1 MYCGC
6 CAGSIGGKQIG
17 DFLAILR
24 GIAPQNR
31 AEDLDGFIP
40 VDIVGAQRNGDS
52 LGFER
57 LQNCTRILALLRGEI
72 GVVQNPVIKLALML
86 CLLMP
91 VAAFAEEAS
100 DGKMIVY
107 AKLPSDWS
115 DPHLWA
121 WADDGTNAF
130 DAWPGG
136 EMEADS
142 NNDGWYYCWIP
153 ETTNNIIINANDA
166 AVQTSDYKLESKN
179 AWVTVTDAENVEISY
194 DAQTTG
200 DLPEYVEKFKIH
212 AQVPDDWQDVCL
224 WAWSAPDGKN
234 AFEAWPGKTM
244 SKGEDGWYTASA
256 PVWVNSIIVN
266 GNSGDVQTE
275 DISIDA
281 AEVWVTVSEDGTS
294 DFTYNDPNAPVA
306 EDITVHVKAPADWS
320 EPHLW
325 AWSAPDG
332 TNAFSSWPGEALQEG
347 EDGWL
352 TLSVPGWVNSIIVN
366 GSDGSVQTSDLSVET
381 GKDLWI
387 VVSDAENAEVT
398 YEAPAET
405 VETAEAP
412 AAESEPTV
420 AAEPAET
427 KSNAM
432 PIAIVVVVV
441 IAVVAGGVVIS
452 KKKK

>member
-1 MYCGC
+1 MKK
-6 CAGSIGGKQIG
+6 ALTILIAL
-17 DFLAILR
+17 FLMVSCL
-24 GIAPQNR
+24 
-31 AEDLDGFIP
+31 
-40 VDIVGAQRNGDS
+40 S
-52 LGFER
+52 L
-57 LQNCTRILALLRGEI
+57 T
-72 GVVQNPVIKLALML
+72 
-86 CLLMP
+86 
-91 VAAFAEEAS
+91 AFAEEDS
-100 DGKMIVY
+100 KMVPVVV
-107 AKLPSDWS
+107 KVPEDWET
-115 DPHLWA
+115 PNLWA

-130 DAWPGG
+130 DAWPG
-136 EMEADS
+136 EAMDELAE
-142 NNDGWYYCWIP
+142 GWYYTWVPDFVQNVIV
-153 ETTNNIIINANDA
+153 NANQGTDG
-166 AVQTSDYKLESKN
+166 AVQTDGIVVEAGKEV
-179 AWVTVTDAENVEISY
+179 WITVAEDLATEVSYEAQMRGEIP
-194 DAQTTG
+194 A
-200 DLPEYVEKFKIH
+200 YVEKFVVH
-212 AQVPDDWQDVCL
+212 AYVPLSWKTVNM

-332 TNAFSSWPGEALQEG
+332 TNAFSSWPGEALKEG

-441 IAVVAGGVVIS
+441 IAVVAGGVVVS

>member
-1 MYCGC
+1 M
-6 CAGSIGGKQIG
+6 SRVKHL
-17 DFLAILR
+17 FVVVLA
-24 GIAPQNR
+24 
-31 AEDLDGFIP
+31 
-40 VDIVGAQRNGDS
+40 
-52 LGFER
+52 
-57 LQNCTRILALLRGEI
+57 
-72 GVVQNPVIKLALML
+72 ALML

-427 KSNAM
+427 KSNVM
-432 PIAIVVVVV
+432 PIVIVVVVV

>member
-1 MYCGC
+1 MSRVKHLF
-6 CAGSIGGKQIG
+6 AVV
-17 DFLAILR
+17 LA
-24 GIAPQNR
+24 
-31 AEDLDGFIP
+31 
-40 VDIVGAQRNGDS
+40 
-52 LGFER
+52 
-57 LQNCTRILALLRGEI
+57 
-72 GVVQNPVIKLALML
+72 ALML

-166 AVQTSDYKLESKN
+166 AVQTGDHKLESKN

-427 KSNAM
+427 KSNSM
-432 PIAIVVVVV
+432 PIVIVVVVV

-452 KKKK
+452 KKKR

>member
-1 MYCGC
+1 MSRVKHLF
-6 CAGSIGGKQIG
+6 AVA
-17 DFLAILR
+17 LA
-24 GIAPQNR
+24 
-31 AEDLDGFIP
+31 
-40 VDIVGAQRNGDS
+40 
-52 LGFER
+52 
-57 LQNCTRILALLRGEI
+57 
-72 GVVQNPVIKLALML
+72 ALML

-91 VAAFAEEAS
+91 ITAFAEEAS
-100 DGKMIVY
+100 DGKMLIY

-115 DPHLWA
+115 APHLWA

-153 ETTNNIIINANDA
+153 ENTNNIIINANEA
-166 AVQTSDYKLESKN
+166 AVQTGDYKLENKN

-234 AFEAWPGKTM
+234 AFDAWPGKAMT
-244 SKGEDGWYTASA
+244 KGEDGWYTASA

-266 GNSGDVQTE
+266 GNSGDVKTE

-366 GSDGSVQTSDLSVET
+366 ANEGGIQTSDLSVDT

-387 VVSDAENAEVT
+387 VVTDAENAEVT
-398 YEAPAET
+398 YEAPA
-405 VETAEAP
+405 
-412 AAESEPTV
+412 AESETTV

-427 KSNAM
+427 KSNTM

-441 IAVVAGGVVIS
+441 IAAVAGGVVVS

>member
-1 MYCGC
+1 MSRVKHLF
-6 CAGSIGGKQIG
+6 AVV
-17 DFLAILR
+17 LA
-24 GIAPQNR
+24 
-31 AEDLDGFIP
+31 
-40 VDIVGAQRNGDS
+40 
-52 LGFER
+52 
-57 LQNCTRILALLRGEI
+57 
-72 GVVQNPVIKLALML
+72 ALML

-306 EDITVHVKAPADWS
+306 EDITVHVKTPADWS

-420 AAEPAET
+420 AADAAEPAET

>member
-1 MYCGC
+1 MSRVKHLF
-6 CAGSIGGKQIG
+6 AVV
-17 DFLAILR
+17 LA
-24 GIAPQNR
+24 
-31 AEDLDGFIP
+31 
-40 VDIVGAQRNGDS
+40 
-52 LGFER
+52 
-57 LQNCTRILALLRGEI
+57 
-72 GVVQNPVIKLALML
+72 ALML

-212 AQVPDDWQDVCL
+212 AQVPEDWQDVCL

-412 AAESEPTV
+412 AAESELTV

-441 IAVVAGGVVIS
+441 IAVVAGGVVVS

>member
-1 MYCGC
+1 MSRVKHLF
-6 CAGSIGGKQIG
+6 AVV
-17 DFLAILR
+17 LA
-24 GIAPQNR
+24 
-31 AEDLDGFIP
+31 
-40 VDIVGAQRNGDS
+40 
-52 LGFER
+52 
-57 LQNCTRILALLRGEI
+57 
-72 GVVQNPVIKLALML
+72 ALML

-91 VAAFAEEAS
+91 VAAFAAEAS

-420 AAEPAET
+420 ATDAAEPAET

-432 PIAIVVVVV
+432 PIVIVVVVV

>member
-1 MYCGC
+1 MSRMRIRKFQKLFTAWKEGNKYEQSKTLVCS
-6 CAGSIGGKQIG
+6 CAGGIDAVSAYACCCVCRGSI
-17 DFLAILR
+17 
-24 GIAPQNR
+24 
-31 AEDLDGFIP
+31 
-40 VDIVGAQRNGDS
+40 
-52 LGFER
+52 
-57 LQNCTRILALLRGEI
+57 
-72 GVVQNPVIKLALML
+72 
-86 CLLMP
+86 
-91 VAAFAEEAS
+91 

-256 PVWVNSIIVN
+256 PVWVNSIIIN

-441 IAVVAGGVVIS
+441 IAVVAGGVVVS

>member
-1 MYCGC
+1 
-6 CAGSIGGKQIG
+6 
-17 DFLAILR
+17 
-24 GIAPQNR
+24 
-31 AEDLDGFIP
+31 
-40 VDIVGAQRNGDS
+40 
-52 LGFER
+52 
-57 LQNCTRILALLRGEI
+57 
-72 GVVQNPVIKLALML
+72 
-86 CLLMP
+86 
-91 VAAFAEEAS
+91 
-100 DGKMIVY
+100 MIVY

-179 AWVTVTDAENVEISY
+179 AWVTVNDAENVEISY

-212 AQVPDDWQDVCL
+212 AQVPEDWQDVCL

-256 PVWVNSIIVN
+256 PIWVNSIIIN

-294 DFTYNDPNAPVA
+294 DLLTMIRMLP
-306 EDITVHVKAPADWS
+306 
-320 EPHLW
+320 
-325 AWSAPDG
+325 
-332 TNAFSSWPGEALQEG
+332 LQKI
-347 EDGWL
+347 L
-352 TLSVPGWVNSIIVN
+352 PF
-366 GSDGSVQTSDLSVET
+366 
-381 GKDLWI
+381 
-387 VVSDAENAEVT
+387 
-398 YEAPAET
+398 
-405 VETAEAP
+405 
-412 AAESEPTV
+412 
-420 AAEPAET
+420 
-427 KSNAM
+427 M
-432 PIAIVVVVV
+432 
-441 IAVVAGGVVIS
+441 
-452 KKKK
+452 

>member
-1 MYCGC
+1 MSRVKHLF
-6 CAGSIGGKQIG
+6 AVV
-17 DFLAILR
+17 LA
-24 GIAPQNR
+24 
-31 AEDLDGFIP
+31 
-40 VDIVGAQRNGDS
+40 
-52 LGFER
+52 
-57 LQNCTRILALLRGEI
+57 T
-72 GVVQNPVIKLALML
+72 LML

-91 VAAFAEEAS
+91 VAAFAEGAS
-100 DGKMIVY
+100 DGKIIVY

-115 DPHLWA
+115 SPHLWA
-121 WADDGTNAF
+121 WSDDGTNAF

-142 NNDGWYYCWIP
+142 NNEGWYYCWIP

-179 AWVTVTDAENVEISY
+179 AWVTVTDADNVEISY

-200 DLPEYVEKFKIH
+200 DLPEYVEKFEIH

-234 AFEAWPGKTM
+234 AFEAWPGKAM
-244 SKGEDGWYTASA
+244 NKGEDGWYTASA
-256 PVWVNSIIVN
+256 PVWVNSIIN

-281 AEVWVTVSEDGTS
+281 AEVWVTVSEDGTY
-294 DFTYNDPNAPVA
+294 DFTYDDPNAPVA
-306 EDITVHVKAPADWS
+306 EDITVHVKAPSDWS

-352 TLSVPGWVNSIIVN
+352 TLSVPGWINSIIVN
-366 GSDGSVQTSDLSVET
+366 GNEGSVQT

-387 VVSDAENAEVT
+387 VVTDAENAEVS

-405 VETAEAP
+405 SETAETP
-412 AAESEPTV
+412 AAE
-420 AAEPAET
+420 T
-427 KSNAM
+427 KTNAM
-432 PIAIVVVVV
+432 PIVIVAIVVIVV
-441 IAVVAGGVVIS
+441 AAGGVVVS

>member
-1 MYCGC
+1 MSRVKHLF
-6 CAGSIGGKQIG
+6 AVV
-17 DFLAILR
+17 LA
-24 GIAPQNR
+24 
-31 AEDLDGFIP
+31 
-40 VDIVGAQRNGDS
+40 
-52 LGFER
+52 
-57 LQNCTRILALLRGEI
+57 
-72 GVVQNPVIKLALML
+72 ALML

-420 AAEPAET
+420 AARTPYLTQSERQVFHEVPDSRIF
-427 KSNAM
+427 KCMCSG
-432 PIAIVVVVV
+432 IVADDRLLV
-441 IAVVAGGVVIS
+441 GRHG
-452 KKKK
+452 

>member
-1 MYCGC
+1 MSRVKHLF
-6 CAGSIGGKQIG
+6 AVV
-17 DFLAILR
+17 LA
-24 GIAPQNR
+24 
-31 AEDLDGFIP
+31 
-40 VDIVGAQRNGDS
+40 
-52 LGFER
+52 
-57 LQNCTRILALLRGEI
+57 
-72 GVVQNPVIKLALML
+72 ALML

-166 AVQTSDYKLESKN
+166 AVQSSDYKLESKN

-432 PIAIVVVVV
+432 PIVIVGVVV
-441 IAVVAGGVVIS
+441 IAVVAGGVGIS
-452 KKKK
+452 KKKKSSSLENHRVRAEQLVLLI

>member
-1 MYCGC
+1 MSRVKHLF
-6 CAGSIGGKQIG
+6 AVA
-17 DFLAILR
+17 LA
-24 GIAPQNR
+24 
-31 AEDLDGFIP
+31 
-40 VDIVGAQRNGDS
+40 
-52 LGFER
+52 
-57 LQNCTRILALLRGEI
+57 
-72 GVVQNPVIKLALML
+72 ALML

-91 VAAFAEEAS
+91 ITAFAEEAS
-100 DGKMIVY
+100 DGKMLIY

-115 DPHLWA
+115 APHLWA

-153 ETTNNIIINANDA
+153 ETTNNIIINANEA
-166 AVQTSDYKLESKN
+166 AVQTGDYKLENKN

-234 AFEAWPGKTM
+234 AFDAWPGKAMT
-244 SKGEDGWYTASA
+244 KGEDGWYTASA

-266 GNSGDVQTE
+266 GNSGDVKTE

-281 AEVWVTVSEDGTS
+281 AEVWVTVSEEGTS

-366 GSDGSVQTSDLSVET
+366 ANEGGIQTSDLSVDT

-387 VVSDAENAEVT
+387 VVTDAENAEVT
-398 YEAPAET
+398 Y
-405 VETAEAP
+405 EAP

-441 IAVVAGGVVIS
+441 IAVVAGGVVVS

>member
-1 MYCGC
+1 
-6 CAGSIGGKQIG
+6 
-17 DFLAILR
+17 
-24 GIAPQNR
+24 
-31 AEDLDGFIP
+31 
-40 VDIVGAQRNGDS
+40 
-52 LGFER
+52 
-57 LQNCTRILALLRGEI
+57 
-72 GVVQNPVIKLALML
+72 
-86 CLLMP
+86 
-91 VAAFAEEAS
+91 
-100 DGKMIVY
+100 MIVY

-420 AAEPAET
+420 ATDAAEPAET

-432 PIAIVVVVV
+432 PIVIVVVVV

>member
-1 MYCGC
+1 MSRVKHLF
-6 CAGSIGGKQIG
+6 AVA
-17 DFLAILR
+17 LA
-24 GIAPQNR
+24 
-31 AEDLDGFIP
+31 
-40 VDIVGAQRNGDS
+40 
-52 LGFER
+52 
-57 LQNCTRILALLRGEI
+57 
-72 GVVQNPVIKLALML
+72 ALML

-91 VAAFAEEAS
+91 ITAFAEEAS
-100 DGKMIVY
+100 DGKMLIY

-115 DPHLWA
+115 APHLWA

-153 ETTNNIIINANDA
+153 ETTNNIIINANEA
-166 AVQTSDYKLESKN
+166 AVQTGDYKLENKN

-234 AFEAWPGKTM
+234 AFDAWPGKAMT
-244 SKGEDGWYTASA
+244 KGEDGWYTAGA

-266 GNSGDVQTE
+266 GNSGDVKTE

-366 GSDGSVQTSDLSVET
+366 ANEGGIQTSDLSVDT

-387 VVSDAENAEVT
+387 VVTDAENAEVT
-398 YEAPAET
+398 YEAPA
-405 VETAEAP
+405 
-412 AAESEPTV
+412 AESEPEV

-441 IAVVAGGVVIS
+441 IAAVAGGVVVS

>member
-1 MYCGC
+1 MSRVKHLF
-6 CAGSIGGKQIG
+6 AVA
-17 DFLAILR
+17 LA
-24 GIAPQNR
+24 
-31 AEDLDGFIP
+31 
-40 VDIVGAQRNGDS
+40 
-52 LGFER
+52 
-57 LQNCTRILALLRGEI
+57 
-72 GVVQNPVIKLALML
+72 ALML

-91 VAAFAEEAS
+91 ITAFAEEAS
-100 DGKMIVY
+100 DGKMLIY

-115 DPHLWA
+115 APHLWA

-153 ETTNNIIINANDA
+153 ENTNNIIINANEA
-166 AVQTSDYKLESKN
+166 AVQTGDYKLENKN

-234 AFEAWPGKTM
+234 AFDAWPGKAMT
-244 SKGEDGWYTASA
+244 KGEDGWYTASA

-266 GNSGDVQTE
+266 GNSGDVKTE

-420 AAEPAET
+420 ATEPAET

-432 PIAIVVVVV
+432 PIVIVVVVV

>member
-1 MYCGC
+1 MSRIKHLF
-6 CAGSIGGKQIG
+6 AVA
-17 DFLAILR
+17 LA
-24 GIAPQNR
+24 
-31 AEDLDGFIP
+31 
-40 VDIVGAQRNGDS
+40 
-52 LGFER
+52 
-57 LQNCTRILALLRGEI
+57 
-72 GVVQNPVIKLALML
+72 ALML

-91 VAAFAEEAS
+91 ITAFAEEAS
-100 DGKMIVY
+100 DGKMLIY

-115 DPHLWA
+115 APHLWA

-153 ETTNNIIINANDA
+153 ETTNNIIINANEA
-166 AVQTSDYKLESKN
+166 AVQTGDYKLENKN

-234 AFEAWPGKTM
+234 AFDAWPGRAM
-244 SKGEDGWYTASA
+244 AKGEDGWYTASA

-266 GNSGDVQTE
+266 GNSGDVKTE

-294 DFTYNDPNAPVA
+294 DFTYNDPNSPVA

-366 GSDGSVQTSDLSVET
+366 ANEGGIQTSDLSVET

-387 VVSDAENAEVT
+387 VVTDAENAEVT
-398 YEAPAET
+398 YEAPA
-405 VETAEAP
+405 
-412 AAESEPTV
+412 AESEPTV
-420 AAEPAET
+420 AAKSAET
-427 KSNAM
+427 KSNTM
-432 PIAIVVVVV
+432 PIAIVVVVM
-441 IAVVAGGVVIS
+441 IAAVAGGVVVS

>member
-1 MYCGC
+1 MSRVKHLF
-6 CAGSIGGKQIG
+6 AVA
-17 DFLAILR
+17 LA
-24 GIAPQNR
+24 
-31 AEDLDGFIP
+31 
-40 VDIVGAQRNGDS
+40 
-52 LGFER
+52 
-57 LQNCTRILALLRGEI
+57 
-72 GVVQNPVIKLALML
+72 ALML

-91 VAAFAEEAS
+91 ITAFAEEAS
-100 DGKMIVY
+100 DGKMLIY

-115 DPHLWA
+115 APHLWA

-153 ETTNNIIINANDA
+153 ETTNNIIINANEA
-166 AVQTSDYKLESKN
+166 AVQTGDYKLESKN

-234 AFEAWPGKTM
+234 AFDAWPGKAMT
-244 SKGEDGWYTASA
+244 KGEDGWYTASA

-266 GNSGDVQTE
+266 GNSGDVKTE

-306 EDITVHVKAPADWS
+306 EDYRSCKGSCRLERAA
-320 EPHLW
+320 
-325 AWSAPDG
+325 
-332 TNAFSSWPGEALQEG
+332 
-347 EDGWL
+347 
-352 TLSVPGWVNSIIVN
+352 SVGMVR
-366 GSDGSVQTSDLSVET
+366 T
-381 GKDLWI
+381 GR
-387 VVSDAENAEVT
+387 
-398 YEAPAET
+398 YERILFLAGR
-405 VETAEAP
+405 
-412 AAESEPTV
+412 SL
-420 AAEPAET
+420 
-427 KSNAM
+427 
-432 PIAIVVVVV
+432 
-441 IAVVAGGVVIS
+441 AGGGRWLADAFCPRLG
-452 KKKK
+452 

>member
-1 MYCGC
+1 MSRVKHLF
-6 CAGSIGGKQIG
+6 AVA
-17 DFLAILR
+17 LA
-24 GIAPQNR
+24 
-31 AEDLDGFIP
+31 
-40 VDIVGAQRNGDS
+40 
-52 LGFER
+52 
-57 LQNCTRILALLRGEI
+57 
-72 GVVQNPVIKLALML
+72 ALML

-91 VAAFAEEAS
+91 ITAFAEEAS
-100 DGKMIVY
+100 DGKMLIY

-115 DPHLWA
+115 APHLWA

-153 ETTNNIIINANDA
+153 ETTNNIIINANEA
-166 AVQTSDYKLESKN
+166 AVQTGDYKLENKN

-234 AFEAWPGKTM
+234 AFDAWPGKAMT
-244 SKGEDGWYTASA
+244 KGEDGWYTASA

-266 GNSGDVQTE
+266 GNSGDVKTD

-366 GSDGSVQTSDLSVET
+366 ANEGGIQTSDLSVDT

-387 VVSDAENAEVT
+387 VVTDAENAEVT
-398 YEAPAET
+398 Y
-405 VETAEAP
+405 EAP

-420 AAEPAET
+420 AAEPAKT
-427 KSNAM
+427 KSNTM

-441 IAVVAGGVVIS
+441 IAAVAGGVVVS

>member
-1 MYCGC
+1 MSRVKHLF
-6 CAGSIGGKQIG
+6 AVV
-17 DFLAILR
+17 LA
-24 GIAPQNR
+24 
-31 AEDLDGFIP
+31 
-40 VDIVGAQRNGDS
+40 
-52 LGFER
+52 
-57 LQNCTRILALLRGEI
+57 
-72 GVVQNPVIKLALML
+72 ALML

-306 EDITVHVKAPADWS
+306 EDITVHVKAPAD

-441 IAVVAGGVVIS
+441 IAVVAGGVVVS

>member
-1 MYCGC
+1 MSRVKHLF
-6 CAGSIGGKQIG
+6 A
-17 DFLAILR
+17 
-24 GIAPQNR
+24 
-31 AEDLDGFIP
+31 
-40 VDIVGAQRNGDS
+40 
-52 LGFER
+52 
-57 LQNCTRILALLRGEI
+57 
-72 GVVQNPVIKLALML
+72 VVLVALML

-166 AVQTSDYKLESKN
+166 AIQTSDYKLESKN

-432 PIAIVVVVV
+432 PIVIVVVVV

>member
-1 MYCGC
+1 
-6 CAGSIGGKQIG
+6 
-17 DFLAILR
+17 
-24 GIAPQNR
+24 
-31 AEDLDGFIP
+31 
-40 VDIVGAQRNGDS
+40 
-52 LGFER
+52 
-57 LQNCTRILALLRGEI
+57 
-72 GVVQNPVIKLALML
+72 
-86 CLLMP
+86 
-91 VAAFAEEAS
+91 
-100 DGKMIVY
+100 
-107 AKLPSDWS
+107 
-115 DPHLWA
+115 
-121 WADDGTNAF
+121 
-130 DAWPGG
+130 
-136 EMEADS
+136 MEADS

-153 ETTNNIIINANDA
+153 ENTNNIIINANEA
-166 AVQTSDYKLESKN
+166 AVQTGDYKLENKN

-234 AFEAWPGKTM
+234 AFDAWPGKAMT
-244 SKGEDGWYTASA
+244 KGEDGWYTASA

-266 GNSGDVQTE
+266 GNSGDVKTE

-366 GSDGSVQTSDLSVET
+366 ANEGGIQTSDLSVDT

-387 VVSDAENAEVT
+387 VVTDAENAEVT
-398 YEAPAET
+398 Y
-405 VETAEAP
+405 EAP

-427 KSNAM
+427 KSNTM

-441 IAVVAGGVVIS
+441 IAAVAGGVVVS

>member
-1 MYCGC
+1 MSRVKHLF
-6 CAGSIGGKQIG
+6 AVA
-17 DFLAILR
+17 LA
-24 GIAPQNR
+24 
-31 AEDLDGFIP
+31 
-40 VDIVGAQRNGDS
+40 
-52 LGFER
+52 
-57 LQNCTRILALLRGEI
+57 
-72 GVVQNPVIKLALML
+72 ALML

-91 VAAFAEEAS
+91 ITAFAEEAS
-100 DGKMIVY
+100 DGKMLIY

-115 DPHLWA
+115 APHLWA

-153 ETTNNIIINANDA
+153 ETTNNIIINANEA
-166 AVQTSDYKLESKN
+166 AVQTGDYKLENKN

-234 AFEAWPGKTM
+234 AFDAWPGKAMT
-244 SKGEDGWYTASA
+244 KGEDGWYTASA

-266 GNSGDVQTE
+266 GNSGDVKTE

-281 AEVWVTVSEDGTS
+281 AEVWVTVSEEGTS

-332 TNAFSSWPGEALQEG
+332 TNAFSSWPGEALQKG

-366 GSDGSVQTSDLSVET
+366 ANEGGIQTSDLSVDT

-387 VVSDAENAEVT
+387 VVTDAENAEVT
-398 YEAPAET
+398 Y
-405 VETAEAP
+405 EAP

-441 IAVVAGGVVIS
+441 IAAVAGGVVVS

>member
-1 MYCGC
+1 MSRVKHLF
-6 CAGSIGGKQIG
+6 AVV
-17 DFLAILR
+17 LA
-24 GIAPQNR
+24 
-31 AEDLDGFIP
+31 
-40 VDIVGAQRNGDS
+40 
-52 LGFER
+52 
-57 LQNCTRILALLRGEI
+57 
-72 GVVQNPVIKLALML
+72 ALML

-306 EDITVHVKAPADWS
+306 EDITVHVKAPADWT

-381 GKDLWI
+381 DKDLWI

-420 AAEPAET
+420 ATDAAEPAET

-441 IAVVAGGVVIS
+441 IAVVAGGVVVS